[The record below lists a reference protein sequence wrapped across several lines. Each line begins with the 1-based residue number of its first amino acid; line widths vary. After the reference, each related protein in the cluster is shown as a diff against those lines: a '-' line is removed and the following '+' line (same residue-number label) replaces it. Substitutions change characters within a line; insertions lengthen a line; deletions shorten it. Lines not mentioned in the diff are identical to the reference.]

1 MNEKIRISSVSYTN
15 MLPFIYGL
23 ENSGIIDSIDLT
35 FDVPSACA
43 TKLIEGQADIGIV
56 PVAALLELPHYE
68 IISDYCLGADGEVDS
83 VFIFSEKPI
92 SEISSLRLDDQSRTS
107 NGLARLLLS
116 QFWGR
121 NDVQIL
127 REGEADALVQI
138 GDRTFGQ
145 KHKYKYYYDLA
156 HYWKEFSGLPFTF
169 AVWISI
175 SPLTAEFKV
184 AFNQALAYG
193 LENREIVIAQ
203 LPTREDFDY
212 GKYLRKNIDY
222 VFDESKRQAMDK
234 YLAWMKAG
242 QDELQMI

>member
-23 ENSGIIDSIDLT
+23 QHSDMINQIDLS

-43 TKLIEGQADIGIV
+43 EKLIAGQADIGIV
-56 PVAALLELPHYE
+56 PVAALLDIPQYE

-92 SEISSLRLDDQSRTS
+92 AEMTSLRLDDQSRTS
-107 NGLARLLLS
+107 NGLAQLLLKEY
-116 QFWGR
+116 WGR
-121 NDVQIL
+121 EDIRIV
-127 REGEADALVQI
+127 REGPADAFVQI

-145 KHKYKYYYDLA
+145 KNQYQYHYDLA
-156 HYWKEFSGLPFTF
+156 HYWKEFTGLPFTF

-175 SPLTAEFKV
+175 RPLPEDFV
-184 AFNQALAYG
+184 ADFNKALAFG
-193 LENREIVIAQ
+193 LENREIVIEQ
-203 LPTREDFDY
+203 LPKRSDFDY

-222 VFDESKRQAMDK
+222 AFDGAKKQAMDK
-234 YLAWMKAG
+234 YLTWMKTS
-242 QDELQMI
+242 QDELQKI